1 VFELQTVETREFRAG
16 FVEALM
22 ELAEKNQDII
32 AITPDLMGPMGLT
45 PFAQRFPDQFFNIGI
60 AEQNGVG
67 FAAGLAQEG
76 KIPFVVTFSTFTTGR
91 AYEQIRVDVA
101 YMNTNVKIV
110 GMAAGLT
117 GGLTGSTH
125 MGIEELSSMRA
136 LPNMTV
142 VAPADAN
149 STSAAVTAI
158 VDYEGP
164 VYLRLGRPAEPIIYP
179 KETEF
184 VIGKASKLRQG
195 DDVALIGVGPSVYQ
209 CLLAADNLAKQDIKC
224 RVIDMSTVKPL
235 DEEAI
240 IACARETKGIVTVEE
255 HSVLGGLG
263 GAVCEVVAAKHP
275 CRVERVGLKDVWP
288 PAGDMNDLR
297 RIMKV
302 DAPAIEE
309 AVHKVLGR

>member
-1 VFELQTVETREFRAG
+1 MQTVETREFRAG

>member
-1 VFELQTVETREFRAG
+1 VVELQVVKTKEFREG

-22 ELAEKNQDII
+22 ELAAKNRNII

-45 PFAQRFPDQFFNIGI
+45 PFAKRFPDQFFNIGI
-60 AEQNGVG
+60 AEQNGIG

-91 AYEQIRVDVA
+91 AFEQIRVDVA
-101 YMNTNVKIV
+101 YMKTNVKIV

-125 MGIEELSSMRA
+125 MGIEELASMRA

-149 STSAAVTAI
+149 STAAAVAAI

-164 VYLRLGRPAEPIIYP
+164 VYLRLGRPADPIIYP
-179 KETEF
+179 EDAKF
-184 VIGKASKLRQG
+184 AIGRAFELRQG

-209 CLLAADNLAKQDIKC
+209 CLVAAEDLARQGINC
-224 RVIDMSTVKPL
+224 RVLDMATIKPL

-255 HSVLGGLG
+255 HSILGGLG
-263 GAVCEVVAAKHP
+263 GAVCEVVAGSHP
-275 CRVERVGLKDVWP
+275 CRVERVGLRDAWP

-302 DAPAIEE
+302 DAAAIAD
-309 AVHKVLGR
+309 AVHKVLER

>member
-1 VFELQTVETREFRAG
+1 MQIVETREFRAG

-209 CLLAADNLAKQDIKC
+209 CLVAADNLAKQDIRC

-255 HSVLGGLG
+255 HSILGGLG

-302 DAPAIEE
+302 DAPTIEE
-309 AVHKVLGR
+309 AVHKVLGK

>member
-1 VFELQTVETREFRAG
+1 MQTVETREFRAG

-149 STSAAVTAI
+149 STSAAVAAI

-184 VIGKASKLRQG
+184 IIGKASKLRQG

-209 CLLAADNLAKQDIKC
+209 CLVAADNLAKQGIKC
-224 RVIDMSTVKPL
+224 QVIDMSTVKPL

-255 HSVLGGLG
+255 HSILGGLG

-302 DAPAIEE
+302 DAPTIEE

>member
-1 VFELQTVETREFRAG
+1 MQIVETREFRAG

-22 ELAEKNQDII
+22 ELAEKNHDII

-142 VAPADAN
+142 VAPPHAN
-149 STSAAVTAI
+149 STSAAVAAI

-209 CLLAADNLAKQDIKC
+209 CLVAADNLAKQDIRC

-255 HSVLGGLG
+255 HSILGGLG

-302 DAPAIEE
+302 DAPTIEE
-309 AVHKVLGR
+309 AVHKVLGK

>member
-1 VFELQTVETREFRAG
+1 MQIVETREFRAG

-22 ELAEKNQDII
+22 ELAEKNHDII

-142 VAPADAN
+142 VAPADAH
-149 STSAAVTAI
+149 STSAAVAAI

-209 CLLAADNLAKQDIKC
+209 CLVAADNLAKQDIRC

-255 HSVLGGLG
+255 HSILGGLG

-302 DAPAIEE
+302 DAPTIEE

>member
-1 VFELQTVETREFRAG
+1 MQIVETREFRAG

-22 ELAEKNQDII
+22 ELADKNQNII
-32 AITPDLMGPMGLT
+32 VITPDLMGPMGLT
-45 PFAQRFPDQFFNIGI
+45 SFAQRFPDQFFNIGI

-209 CLLAADNLAKQDIKC
+209 CLVAADNLAKQDIRC

-240 IACARETKGIVTVEE
+240 ISCARETKGIVTVEE

-302 DAPAIEE
+302 DAPTIEE
-309 AVHKVLGR
+309 AVHKVLGK

>member
-1 VFELQTVETREFRAG
+1 MQIVETREFRAG

-22 ELAEKNQDII
+22 ELAEKNHDII

-149 STSAAVTAI
+149 STSAAVAAI

-209 CLLAADNLAKQDIKC
+209 CLVAADNLAKQDIRC

-255 HSVLGGLG
+255 HSILGGLG

-302 DAPAIEE
+302 DAPTIEE
-309 AVHKVLGR
+309 AVHKVLGK

>member
-1 VFELQTVETREFRAG
+1 MQIVETREFRAG

-209 CLLAADNLAKQDIKC
+209 CLVAADNLAKQDIKC

>member
-1 VFELQTVETREFRAG
+1 MQIVETREFRAG

-22 ELAEKNQDII
+22 ELAEKNHDII

-209 CLLAADNLAKQDIKC
+209 CLVAADNLAKQDIRC

-302 DAPAIEE
+302 DAPTIEE

>member
-1 VFELQTVETREFRAG
+1 LQEVAMKEFRES

-22 ELAEKNQDII
+22 DLAAKNRNII
-32 AITPDLMGPMGLT
+32 AITPDLMGPMGLA
-45 PFAQRFPDQFFNIGI
+45 PFAKRFPDQFFNIGI

-67 FAAGLAQEG
+67 FAAGLALEG

-91 AYEQIRVDVA
+91 AFEQIRVDVA

-125 MGIEELSSMRA
+125 MGIEELATMRA

-149 STSAAVTAI
+149 STAAAVAAI
-158 VDYEGP
+158 VDYQGP
-164 VYLRLGRPAEPIIYP
+164 VYLRLGRPADPTIYP
-179 KETEF
+179 EDTEF
-184 VIGKASKLRQG
+184 VIGRAFELRQG

-209 CLLAADNLAKQDIKC
+209 CLVAADNLAKEGINC
-224 RVIDMSTVKPL
+224 RVLDVATIKPL

-240 IACARETKGIVTVEE
+240 VACARETKGIVTVEE
-255 HSVLGGLG
+255 HSILGGLG
-263 GAVCEVVAAKHP
+263 GAVSEVVAGRHP
-275 CRVERVGLKDVWP
+275 CRVERVGLRDVWP

-309 AVHKVLGR
+309 AVRSVLGR